1 MPRKIREQN
10 TGFTSDTTSLKIP
23 RGTTAERPAS
33 GTSGALRFNTT
44 IGALEQWTGVAW
56 DSIYP
61 TPQIFTVTSST
72 GGLNEDDN
80 STVTITGASLSSVD
94 TVVYKNHSNGST
106 IATAGSV
113 TIVSDTEINFPYDHT
128 AGFTAGQQISISV
141 ESSLSGKSAIAAA
154 VFTISADPVWQT
166 SSGLLTTVT
175 DGNRTGFSTTVL
187 ATAPDSVAVQY
198 ELSQGSLPAGA
209 SLSIGGTISGNL
221 TVVGSSTTSSF
232 HIMAVAQT
240 VDSSVRRTERQ
251 FSITVSPPTIT
262 FTPSSGTLG
271 TLANFNRSATGLTS
285 VSASVTSGSVTS
297 YAITTGSAP
306 TGLTFNSNGTWSG
319 TANAETSNTTY
330 NFTVTA
336 TATGDYGTIT
346 SATTYSITVQRPA
359 ATTFTS
365 SGTFTVPVG
374 LTSVD
379 VLVIAGG
386 GSGGAAGGG
395 IQHEKGGGGGA
406 GGFIYRPAFPISPGT
421 PISVTIGDGGSPQSH
436 SPWGLGSPGANSSF
450 SNLTAIGGGGGQQTG
465 GSGGGARGNGGGGG
479 GGNQPGQG
487 GDSGTYGFGNPGGSN
502 SGHQSGGGGGAGAS
516 GSTPNPGTGRSSTI
530 TGSPVFYSGG
540 GGGYGGSGGQG
551 GGGNYNGQAGG
562 SNTGGGGSGGHE
574 TPSGPG
580 GKGVVIVAY

>member
-10 TGFTSDTTSLKIP
+10 TGFSSDNTSLEIP

-33 GTSGALRFNTT
+33 GDSGSLRFNTT
-44 IGALEQWTGVAW
+44 LGALEQWTGNAW
-56 DSIYP
+56 DPIYP
-61 TPQIFTVTSST
+61 TPQIYTVTSST

-94 TVVYKNHSNGST
+94 TVVYKNHLNGNT

-128 AGFTAGQQISISV
+128 AGFSAGQQISIQV
-141 ESSLSGKSAIAAA
+141 SSTVSGKSAIAAA

-166 SSGLLTTVT
+166 SSGSLGTVS
-175 DGNRTGFSTTVL
+175 DGSRSGYSVSVL
-187 ATAPDSVAVQY
+187 ATAPDSVAIQY

-209 SLSIGGTISGNL
+209 SLSINGTISGNL
-221 TVVGSSTTSSF
+221 TSVGSSTTSSF

-240 VDSSVRRTERQ
+240 IDSTVRRTERQ

-262 FTPSSGTLG
+262 FSPSSGSLG
-271 TLANFNRSATGLTS
+271 TLANFNRSAAGLTA
-285 VSASVTSGSVTS
+285 VSASVTSGSISSV
-297 YAITTGSAP
+297 AITSGAAP
-306 TGLTFNSNGTWSG
+306 TGLTLNSNGTWSG
-319 TANAETSNTTY
+319 TANAETSDTTY

-336 TATGDYGTIT
+336 TATGDYGTVT
-346 SATTYSITVQRPA
+346 STASFSITVQRPA

-421 PISVTIGDGGSPQSH
+421 PISVTVGDGGGPQSH
-436 SPWGLGSPGANSSF
+436 SPWGTGSNGSNSSF
-450 SNLTAIGGGGGQQTG
+450 SNLTAIGGGGGQSTG

-479 GGNQPGQG
+479 GGNQPGQP
-487 GDSGTYGFGNPGGSN
+487 GDSGTYGFGNPGGPS
-502 SGHQSGGGGGAGAS
+502 SGHQSGGGGGAGGG
-516 GSTPNPGTGRSSTI
+516 GSTPNAGAGRSSTI
-530 TGSPVFYSGG
+530 TGSTVFYSGG

-551 GGGNYNGQAGG
+551 GGGSYNGQSGTG
-562 SNTGGGGSGGHE
+562 NTGGGGSGGHE
-574 TPSGPG
+574 TPSGAG